1 MKRRYQVFSLMM
13 LFLFA
18 GTYVFAQERTVNG
31 TVKDGTGAAM
41 PGVNVIVKNTSTG
54 TTTDANGAYT
64 ITMPSG
70 SSTLVISFIGYASQE
85 VEVGTRTTVDVSL
98 VEDVTQLGEVVVT
111 ALGIER
117 STKALQYSV
126 SEVDGENFTK
136 ARENN
141 LGSQLAGR
149 IAGVNVSKPATG
161 PAGST
166 RIVIRGNKSIGGQ
179 NQPLYVIDG
188 VPMDNSNYGS
198 AGIWGGKDEG
208 DGLTSIN
215 PDDIES
221 ITVLKGANASALYG
235 SRGGNGVI
243 NIVTKK
249 GSSRQGI
256 GIDFNTNFV
265 FDKIIDLRELQNKYG
280 AGNYVDTTP
289 DNIANGVATKPGS
302 LTQTF
307 DWSQNAWGPAF
318 DGSPVLQFD
327 GVARPYSYVGDNWS
341 RFYETGQTWTNSVA
355 LSGGSDKQSF
365 RFSAADLRNKG
376 VLPNNSFDRTNVTLS
391 TNGKYLDKLT
401 LNAKVMYSH
410 EKAKNR
416 PVISDS
422 PGNAPQALWRIPGNI
437 NVLDMIGDPN
447 KPGAIPKGVDP
458 ALLQVYAQGADDP
471 KFAGQELL
479 PAANNWGQNP
489 YWSTYQ
495 LQTDDTRDRIN
506 TSAQLRYD
514 ITPWLYVSGRAAM
527 DWYLRKANSLSAEGT
542 GYDLV
547 GGRSQSDI
555 TSKEINIE
563 GMVGFNKTFGKFNV
577 NAFVGAN
584 RMRRQ
589 YENLQGNG
597 AGFNVQFFPSISNSK
612 SRTFNYDFNETG
624 INSWFASGE
633 ISYNNYLFL
642 TATTRTDWFS
652 VLNPG
657 NNKIT
662 YPSVGASF
670 IFSDAFSSMP
680 SWLSF
685 GKLRAS
691 WAQSGIVNIA
701 PYQMNLTYSL
711 YGFNHR
717 GYSLGSFSQAMGSQG
732 IIPNPDLVP
741 ALSTEIEA
749 GVDLRFYDNRVGLDF
764 TYYHQVTTDDIV
776 PQSISSA
783 TGFGQT
789 YVNVGELQNQGV
801 EIMLTGTPIR
811 GALTWDVSFNIARNV
826 NKVISILPGLNEI
839 IPNSYDAEPRTRNVL
854 VKQIVGYP
862 FGEITGHVQELDPQG
877 RPIFNA
883 NGSPVATQNYVP
895 IGNGLSK
902 ATGGLN
908 NSFTWKGINL
918 SFLIDFRIGGKIFSG
933 TNDRL
938 VDWGLSEQSL
948 QGRAGEA
955 PLHITGVTRTGDG
968 TEDSPYVYSEVDRD
982 LTPHEARNY
991 WGSVGGETT
1000 GITPMFL
1007 YDASFGKLRQLTL
1020 GYSLPRTLLAKTP
1033 FRTVTV
1039 SFVARNLA
1047 ILWKNIPN
1055 VDPESAYSNQA
1066 GAQGLEYFAMPTTRS
1081 FGFNL
1086 GLGF

>member
-1 MKRRYQVFSLMM
+1 MKQQYRILTWI
-13 LFLFA
+13 LFFFLSTTIA
-18 GTYVFAQERTVNG
+18 FAQRTISG
-31 TVKDGTGAAM
+31 TVSDSQGQGM
-41 PGVNVIVKNTSTG
+41 PGVNVIVKGTSAG
-54 TTTDANGAYT
+54 TTSDAAGKYNISVPDQGT
-64 ITMPSG
+64 SI
-70 SSTLVISFIGYASQE
+70 LVFSFIGYASQE
-85 VEVGTRTTVDVSL
+85 VDAGTRTTVDVTMT
-98 VEDVTQLGEVVVT
+98 EDVRQLNEVVVT

-208 DGLTSIN
+208 DGLTSMN

-249 GSSRQGI
+249 GSSRKGL
-256 GIDFNTNFV
+256 GIDFNTNLV

-280 AGNYVDTTP
+280 AGEYVDNKP
-289 DNIANGVATKPGS
+289 DGISNGVSTKPGT
-302 LTQTF
+302 LGQAF

-327 GVARPYSYVGDNWS
+327 GVARPYSYVGDNWK
-341 RFYETGQTWTNSVA
+341 RFYETGKTWTNSLA
-355 LSGGSDKQSF
+355 LSGGNDVQSF
-365 RFSAADLRNKG
+365 RFSVADLQNTG
-376 VLPNNSFDRTNVTLS
+376 ILPNNSFDRTNVTLS
-391 TNGKYLDKLT
+391 TNGKYMNKLT

-416 PVISDS
+416 PVVSDS
-422 PGNAPQALWRIPGNI
+422 PGNAPQAMWRIPGNI
-437 NVLDMIGDPN
+437 NVLDFIGDPN
-447 KPGAIPKGVDP
+447 KPGAIPQGVDP
-458 ALLQVYAQGADDP
+458 ALLSVYAQGNPEP

-495 LQTDDTRDRIN
+495 LLTDDTRDRIN
-506 TSAQLRYD
+506 TSAQLKYD
-514 ITPWLYVSGRAAM
+514 ITPWLYISGRGAM
-527 DWYLRKANSLSAEGT
+527 DWYLRKANSLGAEGT

-547 GGRSQSDI
+547 GGRSQQDI
-555 TSKEINIE
+555 TSKEINFE
-563 GMVGFNKTFGKFNV
+563 GILGFNKTFGKFNV
-577 NAFVGAN
+577 NAFIGAN

-589 YENLQGNG
+589 YEKLQANG
-597 AGFNVQFFPSISNSK
+597 SGFNVQFFPSISNSK
-612 SRTFNYDFNETG
+612 SRSFDYDFNETG
-624 INSWFASGE
+624 INSWFASAE
-633 ISYNNYLFL
+633 VSYNNYLFL

-652 VLNPG
+652 VLNPKS
-657 NNKIT
+657 NNVT

-670 IFSDAFSSMP
+670 VFSDAFTGMP
-680 SWLSF
+680 NWLSF
-685 GKLRAS
+685 GKVRAS
-691 WAQSGIVNIA
+691 WAQSGLVTIN
-701 PYQMNLTYSL
+701 PYESNLTYSL
-711 YGFNHR
+711 YSFNHL
-717 GYSLGSFSQAMGSQG
+717 GYSLGSFTQANSAGG
-732 IIPNPDLVP
+732 LIPNPDLVP
-741 ALSTEIEA
+741 AVSTEIEA
-749 GVDLRFYDNRVGLDF
+749 GVDLRFYDNRLGLDF
-764 TYYHQVTTDDIV
+764 TYYHQETTEDIV
-776 PQSISSA
+776 KQSISNA
-783 TGFGQT
+783 TGFGST
-789 YVNVGELQNQGV
+789 YVNVGKLQNQGV
-801 EIMLTGTPIR
+801 EIMLTGTPVR
-811 GALTWDVSFNIARNV
+811 GALTWDVSFNIAKNV
-826 NKVISILPGLNEI
+826 NKVVTILPGLNELV
-839 IPNSYDAEPRTRNVL
+839 PNSYDAEPRTRNVL
-854 VKQIVGYP
+854 IKQIVGYP
-862 FGEITGHVQELDPQG
+862 FGEITGHVQEVDPNG
-877 RPIFNA
+877 NPVFNP
-883 NGSPVATQNYVP
+883 NGTPVATQNYVP

-908 NSFTWKGINL
+908 NTFSWKGFNL
-918 SFLIDFRIGGKIFSG
+918 SFLIDFRIGGDIFSG

-938 VDWGLSEQSL
+938 VDWGMNEQSL
-948 QGRAGEA
+948 QGREGEA
-955 PLHITGVTRTGDG
+955 PVHIKGVVRTGDG
-968 TEDSPYVYSEVDRD
+968 TDDVPYVYSEVDRD

-1020 GYSLPRTLLAKTP
+1020 SYSLPSKLLTKTP
-1033 FRTVTV
+1033 FRSV
-1039 SFVARNLA
+1039 SLSIVGRNLA

-1066 GAQGLEYFAMPTTRS
+1066 GAQGLEYFAVPTTRS
-1081 FGFNL
+1081 YGFNV

>member
-1 MKRRYQVFSLMM
+1 MKQRYQIFSLM
-13 LFLFA
+13 L
-18 GTYVFAQERTVNG
+18 VFALTA
-31 TVKDGTGAAM
+31 TAAFGQRSISGKISDAGGLGM
-41 PGVNVIVKNTSTG
+41 PGVNVIVKGTSNG
-54 TTTDANGAYT
+54 TTSDTNGNYT
-64 ITMPSG
+64 ISVPEGSG
-70 SSTLVISFIGYASQE
+70 TLVYSFIGYATQE
-85 VEVGTRTTVDVSL
+85 LEVGTRTSI
-98 VEDVTQLGEVVVT
+98 DVTMAEDIKQLGEVVVT

-126 SEVDGENFTK
+126 SEVNGDNFTK

-149 IAGVNVSKPATG
+149 IAGVNVTKPATG

-188 VPMDNSNYGS
+188 VPMDNTNYGS
-198 AGIWGGKDEG
+198 AGIWGGSDQG
-208 DGLTSIN
+208 DGLTSMN

-249 GSSRQGI
+249 GSARKGL
-256 GIDFNTNFV
+256 GIDFNTNLV

-280 AGNYVDTTP
+280 AGQYVDTTP
-289 DNIANGVATKPGS
+289 DGITNGVATKPGS

-341 RFYETGQTWTNSVA
+341 RFYQTGKTWTNSLA
-355 LSGGSDKQSF
+355 LTGGNEKQSF
-365 RFSAADLRNKG
+365 RFSMANLQNTS
-376 VLPNNSFDRTNVTLS
+376 VIPNSAFDRTNITLS
-391 TNGKYLDKLT
+391 TNGKYLEKLT
-401 LNAKVMYSH
+401 FNAKVMYSH

-416 PVISDS
+416 PVVSDS

-437 NVLDMIGDPN
+437 NVLDMLGDPN
-447 KPGAIPKGVDP
+447 KPGAIPNGVDP
-458 ALLQVYAQGADDP
+458 ALLQVYAQGAPDP

-495 LQTDDTRDRIN
+495 LKTDDTRDRIN

-514 ITPWLYVSGRAAM
+514 IMPWLYVSGRGAM
-527 DWYLRKANSLSAEGT
+527 DWYVRKANSLSAEGT

-555 TSKEINIE
+555 NNIE
-563 GMVGFNKTFGKFNV
+563 TNFEGILGFNKTFGKFNV
-577 NAFVGAN
+577 NAFVGGN
-584 RMRRQ
+584 QMRRK
-589 YENLQGNG
+589 YEYLQGTG
-597 AGFNVQFFPSISNSK
+597 SGFNVQFFESINNTK

-624 INSWFASGE
+624 INSWFASAE
-633 ISYNNYLFL
+633 VSYNNYLFL

-652 VLNPG
+652 VLNPK
-657 NNKIT
+657 NNKVT

-670 IFSDAFSSMP
+670 VFTDAFTNLP

-685 GKLRAS
+685 GKVRAS
-691 WAQSGIVNIA
+691 WAQSGIVNIG
-701 PYQMNLTYSL
+701 PYNSNLTYSL
-711 YGFNHR
+711 YNFNHL
-717 GYSLGSFSQAMGSQG
+717 GYSLGSFSQAMGTG
-732 IIPNPDLVP
+732 GTIPNPNLVP
-741 ALSTEIEA
+741 ALSTEIET
-749 GVDLRFYDNRVGLDF
+749 GVDLRFYDNRLGLDF
-764 TYYHQVTTDDIV
+764 TYYHQETTDDIV
-776 PQSISSA
+776 QQSISNA
-783 TGFGQT
+783 TGFGST
-789 YVNVGELQNQGV
+789 YVNVGKLQNQGV
-801 EIMLTGTPIR
+801 EIMLTGTPLR
-811 GALTWDVSFNIARNV
+811 GALTWDVSFNIAKNV
-826 NKVISILPGLNEI
+826 NKVIAIQPGQNDI
-839 IPNSYDAEPRTRNVL
+839 VPNGYDAEPRTRNVL
-854 VKQIVGYP
+854 IKQIVGYP
-862 FGEITGHVQELDPQG
+862 FGEITGHVQEKDPNG
-877 RPIFNA
+877 NLVFNA
-883 NGSPVATQNYVP
+883 NGSPIATQDYVP

-908 NSFTWKGINL
+908 NSFTWKGVNL

-933 TNDRL
+933 SNNRL
-938 VDWGLSEQSL
+938 VQWGMSEQSL
-948 QGRAGEA
+948 QGRAGEQ
-955 PLHITGVTRTGDG
+955 PIHIQGVTRSGAG
-968 TEDSPYVYSEVDRD
+968 TEGDPYVYTEVNRD
-982 LTPHEARNY
+982 LTPHEAQVY
-991 WGSVGGETT
+991 WDNVGGETT

-1020 GYSLPRTLLAKTP
+1020 GYTIPSKVLSKTP
-1033 FRTVTV
+1033 FRTINI

-1066 GAQGLEYFAMPTTRS
+1066 GAQGLEYFAVPTTRS
-1081 FGFNL
+1081 FGFNV

>member
-1 MKRRYQVFSLMM
+1 MKKRYQVFSLMM
-13 LFLFA
+13 FFLFV
-18 GTYVFAQERTVNG
+18 GTYVFAQDRTVSG
-31 TVKDGTGAAM
+31 TVKDAAGTAM
-41 PGVNVIVKNTSTG
+41 PGVNVIVKGTSTG
-54 TTTDANGAYT
+54 TTTDVSGAYT

-70 SSTLVISFIGYASQE
+70 SSILVISFIGYASQE
-85 VEVGTRTTVDVSL
+85 IEVGTRSTIDVAMA
-98 VEDVTQLGEVVVT
+98 EDVQQLSEVVVT

-126 SEVDGENFTK
+126 SEVDGDNFTK

-208 DGLTSIN
+208 DGLTSMN

-249 GSSRQGI
+249 GSARKGI

-265 FDKIIDLRELQNKYG
+265 FDKFIDFRELQKKYG
-280 AGNYVDTTP
+280 AGSYVDTTP
-289 DNIANGVATKPGS
+289 DGISNGVATKPGS
-302 LTQTF
+302 LQQTF

-318 DGSPVLQFD
+318 DGTPVLQFD

-341 RFYETGQTWTNSVA
+341 RFYETGQTWTNSLA

-365 RFSAADLRNKG
+365 RFSMADLRNKG
-376 VLPNNSFDRTNVTLS
+376 IIPNTAFDRTNITLS

-401 LNAKVMYSH
+401 FNAKVMYSH

-416 PVISDS
+416 PVVSDS

-437 NVLDMIGDPN
+437 NVLDFLGDPN
-447 KPGAIPKGVDP
+447 KPGAIPEGVDP
-458 ALLQVYAQGADDP
+458 ALLQVYAQGADQP

-495 LQTDDTRDRIN
+495 LQTGDVRDRIN

-514 ITPWLYVSGRAAM
+514 ITPWLYISGRGAM
-527 DWYLRKANSLSAEGT
+527 DWYVRKANNLSAEGT

-547 GGRSQSDI
+547 GGRSQSDV
-555 TSKEINIE
+555 TSKEVNFE
-563 GMVGFNKTFGKFNV
+563 GLLGFNKTFGKFNV

-584 RMRRQ
+584 KMRRQ

-597 AGFNVQFFPSISNSK
+597 SGFNVQFFPSLSNTK
-612 SRTFNYDFNETG
+612 SRSFSYDFNETG
-624 INSWFASGE
+624 INSWFASAE
-633 ISYNNYLFL
+633 VSYNNYLFL

-652 VLNPG
+652 VLNPEK
-657 NNKIT
+657 NKVT

-670 IFSDAFSSMP
+670 VFSDAFQGLP

-685 GKLRAS
+685 GKIRAS
-691 WAQSGIVNIA
+691 WAQSGIVNIG
-701 PYQMNLTYSL
+701 PYQSNLTYSL
-711 YGFNHR
+711 YGFNHL
-717 GYSLGSFSQAMGSQG
+717 GYSLGSFSQAMGTG
-732 IIPNPDLVP
+732 GTIPNPNLVP
-741 ALSTEIEA
+741 AVSTEIEA
-749 GVDLRFYDNRVGLDF
+749 GLDMRFYDNRLGLDF

-776 PQSISSA
+776 QQSISSS
-783 TGFGQT
+783 TGFEST

-801 EIMLTGTPIR
+801 EIMLTATPVR
-811 GALTWDVSFNIARNV
+811 GPLTWDISFNIAKNV
-826 NKVISILPGLNEI
+826 NKVVSILPGLNEI
-839 IPNSYDAEPRTRNVL
+839 VPNSYDAEPRTRNAL
-854 VKQIVGYP
+854 IKQIVGYP
-862 FGEITGHVQELDPQG
+862 FGEITGHVQQVDPNG
-877 RPIFNA
+877 NPIFTT
-883 NGSPVATQNYVP
+883 NGSPVVTQDYVP

-908 NSFTWKGINL
+908 NTFSWKGINL

-933 TNDRL
+933 SNNRL
-938 VDWGLSEQSL
+938 VQWGMSEQSL
-948 QGRAGEA
+948 QGRAGET
-955 PLHITGVTRTGDG
+955 PLHIKGVTRSGDG
-968 TEDSPYVYSEVDRD
+968 SEADPYKYTEVDRD
-982 LTPHEARNY
+982 LTPNEAQNY
-991 WGSVGGETT
+991 WDNVGGETT
-1000 GITPMFL
+1000 AVTSMFM

-1020 GYSLPRTLLAKTP
+1020 GYSLPAKMLTKTP
-1033 FRTVTV
+1033 FRTVSISIV
-1039 SFVARNLA
+1039 GRNLA
-1047 ILWKNIPN
+1047 LLWKNIPN

-1081 FGFNL
+1081 YGFNI

>member
-1 MKRRYQVFSLMM
+1 MKKRYQAFGLMAF
-13 LFLFA
+13 FLFVA
-18 GTYVFAQERTVNG
+18 TVVFAQERTVNG
-31 TVKDGTGAAM
+31 TVKDAAGAPM
-41 PGVNVIVKNTSTG
+41 PGVNVVVKNTSTG
-54 TTTDANGAYT
+54 TTTDSNGAFT
-64 ITMPSG
+64 ITMPDG
-70 SSTLVISFIGYASQE
+70 SSVLVISFIGYASQE
-85 VEVGTRTTVDVSL
+85 VDVGTRTTIDVTL
-98 VEDVTQLGEVVVT
+98 TEDVTQLGEVVVT

-126 SEVDGENFTK
+126 GEVSGENFTK

-141 LGSQLAGR
+141 IGSQLAGR
-149 IAGVNVSKPATG
+149 IAGVTVNRPATG

-179 NQPLYVIDG
+179 NQPLYVVDG
-188 VPMDNSNYGS
+188 VPMDNTNYGS

-249 GSSRQGI
+249 GSARQGL
-256 GIDFNTNFV
+256 GIDFNSNLV
-265 FDKIIDLRELQNKYG
+265 FDDIIDLRELQKKNG
-280 AGNYVDTTP
+280 AGSYVDVTP
-289 DNIANGVATKPGS
+289 DGISNGVATKPET
-302 LTQTF
+302 LQQTF
-307 DWSQNAWGPAF
+307 EWSQNAWGPAF

-327 GVARPYSYVGDNWS
+327 GVARPYSYVGDNWK
-341 RFYETGQTWTNSVA
+341 RFYETGQTWTNSLA
-355 LSGGSDKQSF
+355 LTGGDENQSF
-365 RFSAADLRNKG
+365 RFSVADLKNTG
-376 VLPNNSFDRTNVTLS
+376 IIPNTKFDRTNATLS
-391 TNGKYLDKLT
+391 ANGKYLDKLT

-410 EKAKNR
+410 EEAKNR
-416 PVISDS
+416 PVVSDS

-437 NVLDMIGDPN
+437 NVLDFLGDPN
-447 KPGAIPKGVDP
+447 KPGAIPEGVDP
-458 ALLQVYAQGADDP
+458 ALLQIYAQGADQP

-495 LQTDDTRDRIN
+495 LQSSDIRDRVN

-514 ITPWLYVSGRAAM
+514 ITPWLYASGRAAM
-527 DWYLRKANSLSAEGT
+527 DWYLRKSNQLTAEGT

-547 GGRSQSDI
+547 GGRSQNDI
-555 TSKEINIE
+555 TSREINFE
-563 GMVGFNKTFGKFNV
+563 GILGVTKDFGKFSV

-589 YENLQGNG
+589 YEFLQGTG
-597 AGFNVQFFPSISNSK
+597 SGFNVQFFPSLNNTR

-624 INSWFASGE
+624 INSIFASAE
-633 ISYNNYLFL
+633 VSFNNYLFL

-657 NNKIT
+657 NNDVT

-670 IFSDAFSSMP
+670 VLSDAMENLP
-680 SWLSF
+680 GWLSF
-685 GKLRAS
+685 AKVRAS

-701 PYQMNLTYSL
+701 PYQANLTYSL
-711 YGFNHR
+711 YGFTHL
-717 GYSLGSFSQAMGSQG
+717 GYSLGSFSQAMSAGGS
-732 IIPNPDLVP
+732 IPNPNLVP
-741 ALSTEIEA
+741 AISTEIE
-749 GVDLRFYDNRVGLDF
+749 GGIDLRFYDNRLGLDF
-764 TYYHQVTTDDIV
+764 TYYHQTTTDDIV
-776 PQSISSA
+776 PQSISGA
-783 TGFGQT
+783 TGFGST
-789 YVNVGELQNQGV
+789 NVNVGKLQNQGI
-801 EIMLTGTPIR
+801 EILLTGTPVS
-811 GALTWDVSFNIARNV
+811 GDFTWDVSFNLARNV
-826 NKVISILPGLNEI
+826 NKVVSILPGLTEI
-839 IPNSYDAEPRTRNVL
+839 IPNSFDAEPRTRNVL

-862 FGEITGHVQELDPQG
+862 FGEITGHVHEVDPNG
-877 RPIFNA
+877 NLIYNA
-883 NGSPVATQNYVP
+883 NGTPVASQDYVP

-933 TNDRL
+933 TNNRL
-938 VDWGLSEQSL
+938 VQWGMSELSL
-948 QGRAGEA
+948 QGREGEE
-955 PLHITGVTRTGDG
+955 PLHIQGVIRTGEG
-968 TEDSPYVYSEVDRD
+968 TEGDPYVYTEVDRD
-982 LTPHEARNY
+982 LTPHEAQNY
-991 WGSVGGETT
+991 WESIGGETT
-1000 GITPMFL
+1000 GIASTFL
-1007 YDASFGKLRQLTL
+1007 YDATFGKLRQLTL
-1020 GYSLPRTLLAKTP
+1020 SYSLPRTLLEKTP
-1033 FRTVTV
+1033 FRSV
-1039 SFVARNLA
+1039 SLSLVGRNLA

-1066 GAQGLEYFAMPTTRS
+1066 GAQGLEYFAVPTTRS
-1081 FGFNL
+1081 IGFNI

>member
-1 MKRRYQVFSLMM
+1 MKQRYQILCLIVF
-13 LFLFA
+13 FA
-18 GTYVFAQERTVNG
+18 LTGFTVFAQRTISG
-31 TVKDGTGAAM
+31 TILDSDSKGM
-41 PGVNVIVKNTSTG
+41 PGVNVIVKGTSAG
-54 TTTDANGAYT
+54 TTSDADGHYNLSVNEGAT
-64 ITMPSG
+64 
-70 SSTLVISFIGYASQE
+70 TLVYSFIGYATQE
-85 VEVGTRTTVDVSL
+85 VEVGTRTSIDVSML
-98 VEDVTQLGEVVVT
+98 EDIRQLNEVVVT

-126 SEVDGENFTK
+126 SEVSGENFTK

-141 LGSQLAGR
+141 LGAQLAGR
-149 IAGVNVSKPATG
+149 IAGVNVIKPATG

-208 DGLTSIN
+208 DGLTSMN

-235 SRGGNGVI
+235 SRGGNGVV

-249 GSSRQGI
+249 GSSRKGL
-256 GIDFNTNFV
+256 GIDFNTNYV
-265 FDKIIDLRELQNKYG
+265 MENIIDLRELQNKYG
-280 AGNYVDTTP
+280 AGSYVDTTP
-289 DNIANGVATKPGS
+289 DNISNGVATKPS
-302 LTQTF
+302 NLAQTF

-327 GVARPYSYVGDNWS
+327 GVARPYSYTGDNWE
-341 RFYETGQTWTNSVA
+341 RFYKTGQTWTNSLA
-355 LSGGSDKQSF
+355 LSGGNDKQSF
-365 RFSAADLRNKG
+365 RFSVADLKNKG
-376 VLPNNSFDRTNVTLS
+376 IVPNTAFDRTNMTLS
-391 TNGKYLDKLT
+391 TNGKYLEKLT

-437 NVLDMIGDPN
+437 NVLDFKGDPN
-447 KPGAIPKGVDP
+447 KLGAIPLGVDP
-458 ALLQVYAQGADDP
+458 ALLAVYGQGGDP

-495 LQTDDTRDRIN
+495 LQSGDVRDRVN
-506 TSAQLRYD
+506 ASAQLKYD
-514 ITPWLYVSGRAAM
+514 IMPWLYISGRGSM
-527 DWYLRKANSLSAEGT
+527 DWYMRKANSLGAEGT

-555 TSKEINIE
+555 TSREINFE
-563 GMVGFNKTFGKFNV
+563 GILGFNKTFGKFNV

-584 RMRRQ
+584 RMRRE
-589 YENLQGNG
+589 YERLAGNG
-597 AGFNVQFFPSISNSK
+597 SGFNVQFFPSISNSK
-612 SRTFNYDFNETG
+612 SRSFDYDFNETG

-652 VLNPG
+652 VLNPDY
-657 NNKIT
+657 NKIT

-670 IFSDAFSSMP
+670 VFSDAFAGLP

-685 GKLRAS
+685 GKVRAS

-701 PYQMNLTYSL
+701 PYQSNLTYSL
-711 YGFNHR
+711 FGFNHL
-717 GYSLGSFSQAMGSQG
+717 GYSLGSFSQAMGTGGS
-732 IIPNPDLVP
+732 IPNPKLVP

-749 GVDLRFYDNRVGLDF
+749 GLDLRFYDNRLGIDF
-764 TYYHQVTTDDIV
+764 TYYHQETTDDIV

-783 TGFGQT
+783 TGFGST
-789 YVNVGELQNQGV
+789 NVNVGKLQNKGI
-801 EIMLTGTPIR
+801 EIMLTGTPIK
-811 GALTWDVSFNIARNV
+811 GPITWDVSFNIAKNT
-826 NKVISILPGLNEI
+826 NKVVSILPGLTEI
-839 IPNSYDAEPRTRNVL
+839 VPDGFSAEPRTRNVI

-862 FGEITGHVQELDPQG
+862 FGEITGHVQEVDPSG
-877 RPIFNA
+877 NPVFTA
-883 NGSPVATQNYVP
+883 NGSPIATQDYVP
-895 IGNGLSK
+895 IGNGLAK

-908 NSFTWKGINL
+908 NSFSWKGINL

-933 TNDRL
+933 SNNRL
-938 VDWGLSEQSL
+938 VQWGMSEQSL

-955 PLHITGVTRTGDG
+955 PLHITGVTRSGDG
-968 TEDSPYVYSEVDRD
+968 TEGSPYVYTEVDRD
-982 LTPHEARNY
+982 LTPNEAQNY
-991 WGSVGGETT
+991 WESVGGETT
-1000 GITPMFL
+1000 GIPTMFL
-1007 YDASFGKLRQLTL
+1007 FDGSFGKLRQLTL
-1020 GYSLPRTLLAKTP
+1020 GYSLPAKLLTKTP
-1033 FRTVTV
+1033 FRTVNL
-1039 SFVARNLA
+1039 SLVARNLA
-1047 ILWKNIPN
+1047 ILWKNTPN

-1081 FGFNL
+1081 VGFNI